1 MWAIPFYTPSCCEC
15 GISSLSI
22 QTQGQVGFHLTCS
35 KQLKQSPGISRKV
48 VFSEEKDCLPLQQKR
63 QEEAGKAD
71 ETVSNKTAGSTGEEP
86 ASLGPLGE
94 APAPLAEGA

>member
-1 MWAIPFYTPSCCEC
+1 M
-15 GISSLSI
+15 
-22 QTQGQVGFHLTCS
+22 
-35 KQLKQSPGISRKV
+35 
-48 VFSEEKDCLPLQQKR
+48 FSEEKDCLPLQQKR

>member
-1 MWAIPFYTPSCCEC
+1 M
-15 GISSLSI
+15 

-35 KQLKQSPGISRKV
+35 KWLKQNLGISHKV
-48 VFSEEKDCLPLQQKR
+48 VFREEKDRLPLQQKR

-86 ASLGPLGE
+86 ASLRTLGE